1 MKRSILLVLPLMMGS
16 AALAQTE
23 APATEAPATTE
34 APAAPVPM
42 VEDADASGTW
52 SVTELQA
59 VWTDLTED
67 GFTAIDTNADGSVDP
82 AELQTA
88 WENGLLKPVEG

>member
-23 APATEAPATTE
+23 APAAPT
-34 APAAPVPM
+34 AAPLPM

-52 SVTELQA
+52 SLTELQA